1 MVAPSSTPQ
10 AVLLYA
16 EDDETLAKLTIEHL
30 ETQGY
35 QVLHA
40 KNGKEALHVLNQR
53 NVDLV
58 LLDVM
63 MPQMDGLAVA
73 ETIRQEDT
81 LTPILFLTA
90 KGQDKDRIAGLK
102 LGADD
107 YIVKPFAMEELLL
120 KIQVF
125 LRRSGHMQQQQARQ
139 ITFGACL
146 FQIEKRTLT
155 VGGQEQTLT
164 HKEAS
169 ILRLLCVNVG
179 QVVKRDE
186 ILISVWGDNTYFNGR
201 SLDVFM
207 SKLRKLLKPDPQTEI
222 MSVHG
227 VGYRLVT
234 NTPVELS

>member
-1 MVAPSSTPQ
+1 MAAKPYPN

-16 EDDETLAKLTIEHL
+16 EDDLTLAEITIEHL
-30 ETQGY
+30 EAQGY

-40 KNGKEALHVLNQR
+40 KNGREALQVLSQR

-63 MPQMDGLAVA
+63 MPGQDGLAVA

-81 LTPILFLTA
+81 LTPILFVTA
-90 KGQDKDRIAGLK
+90 KSQKEDRIAGLK

-107 YIVKPFAMEELLL
+107 YITKPFSMEELLL

-125 LRRSGHMQQQQARQ
+125 LRRSGHVQQQTARKV
-139 ITFGACL
+139 TFGRCV
-146 FQIEKRTLT
+146 FDMEKRVLECADE
-155 VGGQEQTLT
+155 VHTLT

-169 ILRLLCVNVG
+169 ILRLLCLNAG

-207 SKLRKLLKPDPQTEI
+207 SKLRKLLKGDTETEI
-222 MSVHG
+222 ISVHG

-234 NTPVELS
+234 STAVELA

>member
-1 MVAPSSTPQ
+1 MATSATPE

-16 EDDETLAKLTIEHL
+16 EDDLTLAELTIEHL
-30 ETQGY
+30 ENHGFT
-35 QVLHA
+35 VIHA
-40 KNGKEALHVLNQR
+40 KTGKEALQHLAHR
-53 NVDLV
+53 NVDLI

-63 MPQMDGLAVA
+63 MPGQDGFAVA
-73 ETIRQEDT
+73 ETIRQDDT

-90 KGQDKDRIAGLK
+90 KSQKEDKLAGLR

-107 YIVKPFAMEELLL
+107 YITKPFSMEEVVL

-125 LRRSGHMQQQQARQ
+125 LRRSGHTQQQAAKKV
-139 ITFGACL
+139 TFGA
-146 FQIEKRTLT
+146 FVFDIDKRLLNC
-155 VGGQEQTLT
+155 QEETFSLT

-169 ILRLLCVNVG
+169 ILRLLCLNAG

-186 ILISVWGDNTYFNGR
+186 ILISVWGDNSYFNGR

-207 SKLRKLLKPDPQTEI
+207 SKLRKLLKADTESEI
-222 MSVHG
+222 ISVHG

-234 NTPVELS
+234 STGVVLG